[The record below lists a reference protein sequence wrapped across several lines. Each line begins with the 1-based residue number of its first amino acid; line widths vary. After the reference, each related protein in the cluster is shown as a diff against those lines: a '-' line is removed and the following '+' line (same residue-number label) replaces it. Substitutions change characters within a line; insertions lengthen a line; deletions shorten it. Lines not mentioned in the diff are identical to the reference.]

1 LKAKILYTLFLV
13 LELLFLSS
21 TTLLAAEPVK
31 IAVLAFRPKAET
43 MAKWRPLETFINSKI
58 PDYQFELETFNYHE
72 LEAAIANNEVDFV
85 LTQPAHYILMTHK
98 NNLSSPLATLVKKK
112 GEYKLFKFGGV
123 IFTRAD
129 RTDISGL
136 IDIKKKTIAVP
147 AIESL
152 GAYQMQAMELNLAK
166 VNLKKDIKIIETGMP
181 HDKAVTAVLNQQADV
196 GFVRTGV
203 LESLEKEGKLNL
215 AQLKIINKHAE
226 HGNFPFMH
234 STELYPEWAFAALPH
249 VNSHISRQV
258 AATLFNLPHQGE
270 VAESIGIVGFTIPAD
285 YESVRNLLSKLRLP
299 PYDAVPEFTIIDIW
313 KKYTETILLIIFGL
327 GSFIFALLLNQKFK
341 NARNSLFQHAFNNH
355 KSMIILIDADK
366 KQVKGINKS
375 ASKFLGYSEKKAIA
389 MPVADLFPNY
399 LYDKNSTTS
408 HAILADGCFKT
419 VQIQNSEITFNKANL
434 ELFIFQDITDSVQIK
449 LRNTLHTLVMQKLVE
464 GVSLKVILTLLLN
477 TIEEHNPSLLCS
489 FLLISADGKHLLPG
503 AAPSL
508 PDFYNEAIDNLE
520 IGDGVGSCGTAAF
533 TRKRVIVEDIMTHP
547 YWAPFVELASK
558 AGLGSC
564 WSEPIFGADN
574 TLLGTLAIYHS
585 EASSPSIEDL
595 QLIEYVTLITAI
607 AIERSQ
613 SIEQQKLS
621 SRVFIDTHEGITITD
636 ANKNIIEV
644 NPAFCEI
651 TGYTREEAIGKNP
664 GFISSGKQSK
674 AFYQAMWQSLND
686 SGYWKGEVWNRKKT
700 GELYAE
706 LLSISS
712 LKNSDEEIVNYVGMF
727 SDITQSKKQQDR
739 LNLLAHYDVLTNL
752 PNRTLFV
759 DRFNQAIA
767 HSKRSNTQLAVCFLD
782 LDNFKPVNDNYGHEA
797 GDQLL
802 IQVSERIKACLRVED
817 TISRQGGDEFALLL
831 SDINSYAECENT
843 LARIL
848 GALDKPYLI
857 NDVEH
862 RVTASC
868 GVTLYPNDEGD
879 IDTLLRH
886 ADQAMYDAK
895 QSGRNKYHLFNT
907 VYDQE
912 TIQKHQQLDEISHAL
927 ANNEFILYY
936 QPKVSMKTGEVYGA
950 EALIRWIHPERGL
963 VPPLTFL
970 PLIDDTELE
979 IQIGDWVL
987 CQAMQQLDS
996 WQSQGIK
1003 LEVSVNI
1010 APHHLQTI
1018 HFIDRLEAILAQY
1031 PHIESKY
1038 LQLEILESSVL
1049 GDVSIISN
1057 IIKTCKH
1064 ALGVS
1069 VALDDFGTGYSS
1081 LTHLRNLP
1089 ANIIKI
1095 DQSFV
1100 RDILDDPN
1108 DFTIIDGII
1117 KLSESFNREVIA
1129 EGVESISHGLVL
1141 LNMGCFLAQGYGI
1154 AKPMPAEKLADWLK
1168 AYEVNTTW
1176 SAYANQDYSY
1186 EEKKIDFIQLTCKRW
1201 QIKFIEKVLSP
1212 LGSTVN
1218 WPLMDSRKC
1227 HCGHWIKNVKKE
1239 VIFDPEWINQ
1249 LDEAHELVH
1258 SLAKGM
1264 RDEYEHNQHEY
1275 TKQDLAEINK
1285 AFDDLSLVTRNYKK
1299 LTGKVW
1305 ASKYDLGVY

>member
-1 LKAKILYTLFLV
+1 LKAKTLYAIFLV
-13 LELLFLSS
+13 LELLTLSNAG
-21 TTLLAAEPVK
+21 LLAAEPVK

-43 MAKWRPLETFINSKI
+43 MDKWRPLETYINSKI
-58 PDYQFELETFNYHE
+58 SAYQFDLETFNYPE

-112 GEYKLFKFGGV
+112 GEHELFKFGGV

-136 IDIKKKTIAVP
+136 TDIKKKTIAVP

-152 GAYQMQAMELNLAK
+152 GAYQMQAMELHLAK
-166 VNLKKDIKIIETGMP
+166 FNLKKDIKIIETGMP
-181 HDKAVTAVLNQQADV
+181 HDKAVTAVLKQQADV

-203 LESLEKEGKLNL
+203 LEALEKEGKLNL
-215 AQLKIINKHAE
+215 AELKIINKHAK
-226 HGNFPFMH
+226 HDNFPFLH
-234 STELYPEWAFAALPH
+234 STKLYPEWAFAALPH

-258 AATLFNLPHQGE
+258 SATLFAMPHNGA
-270 VAESIGIVGFTIPAD
+270 VAEEIGIVGFTIPAD
-285 YESVRNLLSKLRLP
+285 YEPVRHLLSVLRLP
-299 PYDAVPEFTIIDIW
+299 PYDTVPEFTVTDIW
-313 KKYTETILLIIFGL
+313 TKYTETILLIIFGL
-327 GSFIFALLLNQKFK
+327 GSFIFALLVNQKLK
-341 NARNSLFQHAFNNH
+341 NARNSLFQHAFENH

-375 ASKFLGYSEKKAIA
+375 ASQFLGYSEKEAIE

-399 LYDKNSTTS
+399 LYDKDSTTS
-408 HAILADGCFKT
+408 HAILADKQLKT
-419 VQIQNSEITFNKANL
+419 VQIQNSAITFNQNNL
-434 ELFIFQDITDSVQIK
+434 ELFIFQDITDSAQIK

-464 GVSLKVILTLLLN
+464 GVPLKTILRELLIK
-477 TIEEHNPSLLCS
+477 IEEDKPNLLGS
-489 FLLISADGKHLLPG
+489 FLLMSADGKHLLEG
-503 AAPSL
+503 AAPNL
-508 PDFYNEAIDNLE
+508 PGFYNEAIYGLE

-558 AGLGSC
+558 AELGSC
-564 WSEPIFGADN
+564 WSEPIFGSDN
-574 TLLGTLAIYHS
+574 TLLGTFAIYHR
-585 EASSPSIEDL
+585 EASSPSVEDL
-595 QLIEYVTLITAI
+595 HLIEYVTLITAI
-607 AIERSQ
+607 AIERSH

-636 ANKNIIEV
+636 ANKKIIEV

-651 TGYTREEAIGKNP
+651 TGYTRDEAIGKDP

-674 AFYQAMWQSLND
+674 PFYQAMWQSLNE

-712 LKNSDEEIVNYVGMF
+712 LTNSEGKIINYVGMF
-727 SDITQSKKQQDR
+727 SDITQAKKQQDR

-767 HSKRSNTQLAVCFLD
+767 HSKRSNTQLAICFLD

-831 SDINSYAECENT
+831 SDINSYTECEKT

-848 GALDKPYLI
+848 DALDKPYLI
-857 NDVEH
+857 NNVEH
-862 RVTASC
+862 IVTASC
-868 GVTLYPNDEGD
+868 GVTLYPTDDGD

-895 QSGRNKYHLFNT
+895 QSGRNRYHLFNT
-907 VYDQE
+907 INDQE

-927 ANNEFILYY
+927 DNNEFTLYY
-936 QPKVSMKTGEVYGA
+936 QPKVNMKTGEVYGA
-950 EALIRWIHPERGL
+950 EALIRWIHPEKGL
-963 VPPLTFL
+963 IPPLAFL
-970 PLIDDTELE
+970 PLIDETELE

-987 CQAMQQLDS
+987 CQAMQQLDN
-996 WQSQGIK
+996 WQSQGIQ

-1010 APHHLQTI
+1010 ASHHLQSINFT
-1018 HFIDRLEAILAQY
+1018 DRLESILAQY

-1038 LQLEILESSVL
+1038 LQLEILESSAL

-1057 IIKTCKH
+1057 IIKTCQK

-1154 AKPMPAEKLADWLK
+1154 AKPMPAETIADWLK
-1168 AYEVNTTW
+1168 AYEVNTIW
-1176 SAYANQDYSY
+1176 SSYANQDYSS
-1186 EEKKIDFIQLTCKRW
+1186 EAKKIKLIHLTCKRW

-1218 WPLMDSRKC
+1218 WPFMDSRKC
-1227 HCGHWIKNVKKE
+1227 HCGHWIKNAKKE
-1239 VIFDPEWINQ
+1239 MIFDPEWTNQ
-1249 LDEAHELVH
+1249 LEEAHELVH
-1258 SLAKGM
+1258 SVANGM
-1264 RDEYEHNQHEY
+1264 RNEYEHNQHEY
-1275 TKQDLAEINK
+1275 TKHDLAEIDK
-1285 AFDDLSLVTRNYKK
+1285 AFDDLSQVASSYKMAV
-1299 LTGKVW
+1299 GK
-1305 ASKYDLGVY
+1305 D